1 MDHRKKVPPLWSKV
15 KSKVGLMTL
24 LPVTFIVLFLVF
36 PLQATSGQLSS
47 GSPHEGVFSHLGP
60 TQPTVL
66 QPEEL
71 PTRGQLSP
79 PRRSRPRHLN
89 STQIKTDANEL
100 AALAQKIPKQVTGI
114 QNIYPKDLSK
124 QLKEIEKLSKRL
136 RREISQ

>member
-1 MDHRKKVPPLWSKV
+1 MDHRTKIHPLWSNV
-15 KSKVGLMTL
+15 KSKVRLSAL
-24 LPVTFIVLFLVF
+24 LPPFVIVLFLAF
-36 PLQATSGQLSS
+36 TPQATAGQLSS

-79 PRRSRPRHLN
+79 PGRTQPKHVN
-89 STQIKTDANEL
+89 SAQIKTDANKL
-100 AALAQKIPKQVTGI
+100 AALAQKIPKQVTEI
-114 QNIYPKDLSK
+114 QNEYPKDLSK